1 MLSVVQEQTEGVQFL
16 KRVVGGQLTS
26 PLLLV
31 GDEGTGRRF
40 SVIQAAKESWPGE
53 IHELQIDRGVHP
65 DLIHIQP
72 ASGRDIGIEAIRE
85 VVSQAYTF
93 PSMVSARFVVID
105 GADTMTPA
113 AANALLKTLEE
124 PPRTTRF
131 FLLAQSVERVIP
143 TIRSRCGIVRFGPL
157 SEALIVEHLKLIE
170 PDPAKALV
178 LARLSGGSIGRAT
191 QFKLTGRL
199 RLRDQ
204 MLGLLKT
211 GLRRDLSSLF
221 SAVDSIPDLRLGLHF
236 LEHLLGDLVMLPH
249 APTRL
254 ANLDLT
260 EELGALRPLLAPHL
274 DSLIEGLREVQARF
288 NAAST
293 INEDFHVKS
302 YLATAFSD

>member
-1 MLSVVQEQTEGVQFL
+1 MSVVKEQTEGVQFL
-16 KRVVGGQLTS
+16 KRVVEGKLTT

-31 GDEGTGRRF
+31 GNEGTGRRF
-40 SVIQAAKESWPGE
+40 AVTQAAKESWPGE
-53 IHELQIDRGVHP
+53 VHELQIDRGVHP
-65 DLIHIQP
+65 DLILIQP
-72 ASGRDIGIEAIRE
+72 ASGREIGVDAIRE
-85 VVSQAYTF
+85 VVTQAFTF
-93 PSMVSARFVVID
+93 PSMVPSRFVVID

-131 FLLAQSVERVIP
+131 FLLAQSADRVIP

-170 PDPAKALV
+170 PDAAKALV
-178 LARLSGGSIGRAT
+178 LARLSGGSIGLAT

-204 MLGLLKT
+204 MLGLLKA

-221 SAVDSIPDLRLGLHF
+221 SAVDAIPDLRLGLHF

-260 EELGALRPLLAPHL
+260 EELVALRAHLAPHL
-274 DSLIEGLREVQARF
+274 DKLIEGLRLVQDRF
-288 NAAST
+288 RQATT

-302 YLATAFSD
+302 YLATAFSE